1 VNLRSIEFQIIETL
15 TNIRRNGLMTLA
27 AVTTAAACLLALG
40 VFALILWNVRA
51 AAEESASGVRIVVY
65 CNKSVEVS
73 EAKQLS
79 DSIQGRFPGLI
90 RETRVVPKEQVL
102 EEAGKQLNTP
112 VEGLE
117 SDEYNPFGPTVE
129 LAITDPSRWEEVVA
143 AARGDAR
150 VADVVSGGKILSA
163 LVQLRDF
170 GRVGGGALVVLLS
183 LAALLTISNTI
194 RLTIYARRREI
205 RIMQI
210 VGATVGFIRAPFIM
224 EGVFHGCVGGLIA
237 TATLLPLYLILGNW
251 LANTMP
257 AFGRWLVFGT
267 LELTSIFGGVILLGS
282 LFGAIGSWISV
293 RRYLE

>member
-1 VNLRSIEFQIIETL
+1 MNLRSIEFQIIETL

-40 VFALILWNVRA
+40 VFALIMWNVRA
-51 AAEESASGVRIVVY
+51 AAQESAAGVRIVVY
-65 CNKSVEVS
+65 CNKSVEVA

-79 DSIQGRFPGLI
+79 DTIQGRFPGLI
-90 RETRVVPKEQVL
+90 REARIIPKEQLL
-102 EEAGKQLNTP
+102 EDAGRQCNVPT
-112 VEGLE
+112 EGLE
-117 SDEYNPFGPTVE
+117 SEYNPFGPCIE
-129 LAITDPSRWEEVVA
+129 LAITDAARWEEVVA
-143 AARGDAR
+143 AARGDSR
-150 VADVVSGGKILSA
+150 VDDVVSGGKILSA
-163 LVQLRDF
+163 MVQLRDF

-183 LAALLTISNTI
+183 LASLLTISNTI

-237 TATLLPLYLILGNW
+237 TATLLPLYLILGSW

-267 LELTSIFGGVILLGS
+267 LELSAIFGGLVLLGS

>member
-51 AAEESASGVRIVVY
+51 AAQESAAGVRIVVY
-65 CNKSVEVS
+65 CNKSVQVA
-73 EAKQLS
+73 EAKELS
-79 DSIQGRFPGLI
+79 DSLRARFPGLI
-90 RETRVVPKEQVL
+90 RDTRVVPKEQVL
-102 EEAGKQLNTP
+102 QEAGKQLNTP

-117 SDEYNPFGPTVE
+117 SDEYNPFGPTIE
-129 LAITDPSRWEEVVA
+129 LAITDPARWMEIVA
-143 AARGDAR
+143 VARGDAR

-224 EGVFHGCVGGLIA
+224 EGVFHGCAGGLVA
-237 TATLLPLYLILGNW
+237 TGVLLPLYLVLCNW
-251 LANTMP
+251 IAGTMP
-257 AFGRWLVFGT
+257 AFGRWIVFGSV
-267 LELTSIFGGVILLGS
+267 ELATIFGGIIVLGS